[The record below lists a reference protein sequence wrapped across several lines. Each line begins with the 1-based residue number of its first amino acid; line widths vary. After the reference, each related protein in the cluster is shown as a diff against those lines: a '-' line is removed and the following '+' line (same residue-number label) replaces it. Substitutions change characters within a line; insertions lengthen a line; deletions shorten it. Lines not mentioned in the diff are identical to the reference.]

1 LNSQRALKSTMKN
14 IFLALILIGLTPK
27 LYAQRP
33 QGGGP
38 GNFTKLKIE
47 GAVIDKE
54 TQEPLEYATISLVNE
69 RFPERIQGGITDT
82 KGKFNLEVFPGK
94 YDVTVEYI
102 GFDKITLKDKMIQS
116 NVDLGTFQLEIAA
129 EALEGVELVGERT
142 EVEIRLDKR
151 IYNVGKDITVRGGSV
166 ADVLDNVPSVSV
178 DVEGNVALR
187 GNENVRILINGKPSG
202 LVGLSGPQGLRSLP
216 AESIEKV
223 EVVTS
228 PSARYEASGTAG
240 ILNIILKKEELE
252 GFNGSFIVNG
262 GLPTTYGGNA
272 TLNWR
277 TKKMNIFSTTSLRN
291 SESRGGG
298 IFESENFNP
307 VSFVNEDRDY
317 QRNRNS
323 VFFNLGAEYYFD
335 DKTSLVVSGFVR
347 KSNNESNNTTEI
359 DNLNSAGVVIDQFGR
374 YQFEEELDNSQQ
386 LTANFTKK
394 FDDKGHEL
402 IIEFQ
407 TEASGENESDLAEN
421 TRTFNQESDTTEDQ
435 KRTLLQ
441 MDYVWP
447 VNENTQF
454 ELGYRG
460 DYSFQETDYN
470 VFDLLDSGRTVNN
483 QLTNFL
489 GFTQNVNAA
498 YTQFGQK
505 IDKFS
510 YLMGLRMEKTHIEI
524 DQKTADIYKEKDYL
538 DWFPTLNFSF
548 EFTEKENITLGYSR
562 RIRRPRSWS
571 LNPFRSLTSLTFFR
585 QGNPD
590 LDPSYSNLFDFG
602 YLKRWDKFTFNGS
615 VYYQKATQVIERITE
630 STGAFVVVSEDPLI
644 ELPEF
649 RSTSVNISENIRTG
663 TEFTLTYTPK
673 RKVRI
678 SGNFNIFNSETIGS
692 YKGIALDRE
701 IVSWFA
707 RINSSFP
714 LPFGINT
721 QLNGFYFGPRANA
734 QTESKGV
741 VQFSGA
747 LNKPMFNDKAT
758 LSFRVSDILNSS
770 RRKST
775 TETADFRN
783 YTEFQWRQPSYIFTF
798 TYRINE
804 RKMDRRRNNRGGQ
817 FDGGGGEEP
826 EF

>member
-1 LNSQRALKSTMKN
+1 MKN
-14 IFLALILIGLTPK
+14 KFFALLFLGLISTLF
-27 LYAQRP
+27 AQRP

-38 GNFTKLKIE
+38 GNFSKLKLTGI
-47 GAVIDKE
+47 VVDKE
-54 TQEPLEYATISLVNE
+54 TQKPLEYTTISLINK
-69 RFPERIQGGITDT
+69 RFPERIQGGITDA
-82 KGKFNLEVFPGK
+82 KGNFNLEVFPGQ
-94 YDVTVEYI
+94 YTISIEYI
-102 GFDKITLKDKMIQS
+102 GFDKINIENKVLRE
-116 NVDLGTFQLEIAA
+116 NEDLGRIELEIAA
-129 EALEGVELVGERT
+129 ETLQEVELVGERT

-178 DVEGNVALR
+178 DVEGNIALR

-252 GFNGSFIVNG
+252 GFNGSFILNG
-262 GLPTTYGGNA
+262 GFPTTYGGNA

-277 TKKMNIFSTTSLRN
+277 TKKLNLFSTTSLRN

-307 VSFVNEDRDY
+307 VRFVNEDRDY
-317 QRNRNS
+317 QRFRNS
-323 VFFNLGAEYYFD
+323 IFFNLGAEYFFN
-335 DKTSLVVSGFVR
+335 DKTSLTVSGFVR

-359 DNLNSAGVVIDQFGR
+359 ENLNASGLVIDRFGR
-374 YQFEEELDNSQQ
+374 YQFEEEVDNSQQ
-386 LTANFTKK
+386 FTANFTKK

-407 TEASGENESDLAEN
+407 TEASGEDESDLAEN
-421 TRTFNQESDTTEDQ
+421 TSTFNQESETLEDQ
-435 KRTLLQ
+435 SRTLLQ

-460 DYSFQETDYN
+460 NFSTQETEYN
-470 VFDLLDSGRTVNN
+470 VFDLLESGRTPNV

-505 IDKFS
+505 IEQFS

-524 DQKTADIYKEKDYL
+524 DQRTSNIYKEKDYT
-538 DWFPTLNFSF
+538 DWFPTLNLSF
-548 EFTEKENITLGYSR
+548 EFSEKENITLGYSR

-585 QGNPD
+585 EGNPD
-590 LDPSYSNLFDFG
+590 LDPSYSNLYDLG

-615 VYYQKATQVIERITE
+615 IYYQKATQVIERITE
-630 STGAFVVVSEDPLI
+630 ATGELVVVSEDPLV
-644 ELPEF
+644 ELPQF
-649 RSTSVNISENIRTG
+649 RSTSINLSENARTG

-673 RKVRI
+673 RRVRI

-692 YKGIALDRE
+692 YKGVALDRE
-701 IVSWFA
+701 IISWFA
-707 RINSSFP
+707 RLNSSFP
-714 LPFGINT
+714 IPFGINT
-721 QLNGFYFGPRANA
+721 QFNGFYFGPRANA

-741 VQFSGA
+741 VTFSGA
-747 LNKPMFNDKAT
+747 LNKPLFNDKAT

-770 RRKST
+770 KRKST
-775 TETADFRN
+775 TETADFKIGRASC
-783 YTEFQWRQPSYIFTF
+783 R
-798 TYRINE
+798 E
-804 RKMDRRRNNRGGQ
+804 RVSSDV
-817 FDGGGGEEP
+817 
-826 EF
+826 

>member
-1 LNSQRALKSTMKN
+1 MKRLIVVLFLFGLSISGFSQQ
-14 IFLALILIGLTPK
+14 P
-27 LYAQRP
+27 
-33 QGGGP
+33 GGKK
-38 GNFTKLKIE
+38 FKKIKIE
-47 GAVIDKE
+47 GVVIDKE
-54 TQEPLEYATISLVNE
+54 TQDPLEYTTISLLNE
-69 RFPERIQGGITDT
+69 SSPDRIQGGITD
-82 KGKFNLEVFPGK
+82 KNGKFIIEVFPGK
-94 YDVTVEYI
+94 YNITLEYI
-102 GFDKITLKDKMIQS
+102 GFDKIILKDKVIS
-116 NVDLGTFQLEIAA
+116 INEDFGIFELEIVT
-129 EALEGVELVGERT
+129 ESLNEVELVGERT

-187 GNENVRILINGKPSG
+187 GNQNVRILINGKPSG

-240 ILNIILKKEELE
+240 ILNVILKKEELE
-252 GFNGSFIVNG
+252 GFNSSFILNG
-262 GLPTTYGGNA
+262 GAPTTYGGNA

-277 TKKMNIFSTTSLRN
+277 TKKLNIFSTTSLRD

-298 IFESENFNP
+298 DFESENFNP
-307 VSFVNEDRDY
+307 VRFVNEDRDY
-317 QRNRNS
+317 QRNRKS
-323 VFFNLGAEYYFD
+323 IFFNLGAEYYFND
-335 DKTSLVVSGFVR
+335 DTSLTISGFVR
-347 KSNNESNNTTEI
+347 TSDNESNNNTKI
-359 DNLNSAGVVIDQFGR
+359 DNLNAAGVVVDQFGR
-374 YQFEEELDNSQQ
+374 YQFEEEIDNSQQ
-386 LTANFTKK
+386 FTTNFTKK

-402 IIEFQ
+402 VIEFQ
-407 TEASGENESDLAEN
+407 TESSEEDESDLAEN
-421 TRTFNQESDTTEDQ
+421 TSTFNQESDTFEDQ
-435 KRTLLQ
+435 SRTLLQ

-447 VNENTQF
+447 VNENSQF
-454 ELGYRG
+454 EIGYRG
-460 DYSFQETDYN
+460 DFSLQETDYN
-470 VFDLLDSGRTVNN
+470 VFDLLDNGRTPNTE
-483 QLTNFL
+483 LTNFL
-489 GFTQNVNAA
+489 GFTQKINAA
-498 YTQFGQK
+498 YAQFGKK
-505 IDKFS
+505 INKFS
-510 YLMGLRMEKTHIEI
+510 YLIGLRMEKTHIEI
-524 DQKTADIYKEKDYL
+524 DQKTVKIFKEKDYT

-590 LDPSYSNLFDFG
+590 LDPSYSNLFDLG
-602 YLKRWDKFTFNGS
+602 YLKRWNKFTFNSS

-630 STGAFVVVSEDPLI
+630 TTGEFVVVSVNPLV

-649 RSTSVNISENIRTG
+649 RSTSVNLSENIRTG
-663 TEFTLTYTPK
+663 TEFTLTYSPK
-673 RKVRI
+673 RQVRL
-678 SGNFNIFNSETIGS
+678 SGNFNIFNSETIGF
-692 YKGIALDRE
+692 YKGVPLDRK
-701 IVSWFA
+701 IVSWFM
-707 RINSSFP
+707 RFNSSFP
-714 LPFGINT
+714 LAFGINS

-741 VQFSGA
+741 VSFSGA

-758 LSFRVSDILNSS
+758 LSFRVSDIFNSS

-783 YTEFQWRQPSYIFTF
+783 YTEFQWRQPSYVFTF

-804 RKMDRRRNNRGGQ
+804 RKMGKRRSNRRGSLNE
-817 FDGGGGEEP
+817 GGEESD
-826 EF
+826 F

>member
-1 LNSQRALKSTMKN
+1 MKRLIVVLFLFGLSISGFSQQ
-14 IFLALILIGLTPK
+14 P
-27 LYAQRP
+27 
-33 QGGGP
+33 GGKK
-38 GNFTKLKIE
+38 FKKIKIE
-47 GAVIDKE
+47 GVVIDKE
-54 TQEPLEYATISLVNE
+54 TQDPLEYTTISLLNDSS
-69 RFPERIQGGITDT
+69 PDLIQGGITD
-82 KGKFNLEVFPGK
+82 KNGKFIIEVFPGK
-94 YDVTVEYI
+94 YNITLEYI
-102 GFDKITLKDKMIQS
+102 GFDKIILKDKVIS
-116 NVDLGTFQLEIAA
+116 INEDFGIFELEIVA
-129 EALEGVELVGERT
+129 ESLNEVELVGERT

-187 GNENVRILINGKPSG
+187 GNQNVRILINGKPSG

-240 ILNIILKKEELE
+240 ILNVILKKEELE
-252 GFNGSFIVNG
+252 GFNGSFILNG
-262 GLPTTYGGNA
+262 GAPTTYGGNA

-277 TKKMNIFSTTSLRN
+277 TKKLNIFSTTSLRD

-298 IFESENFNP
+298 DFESENFNP
-307 VSFVNEDRDY
+307 VRFVNEDRDY
-317 QRNRNS
+317 QRNRKS
-323 VFFNLGAEYYFD
+323 IFFNLGAEYYFND
-335 DKTSLVVSGFVR
+335 DTSLTISGFVR
-347 KSNNESNNTTEI
+347 TSDNESNNNTKI
-359 DNLNSAGVVIDQFGR
+359 DNLNAAGVVVDQFGR
-374 YQFEEELDNSQQ
+374 YQFEEEIDNSQQ
-386 LTANFTKK
+386 FTTNFTKK

-402 IIEFQ
+402 VIEFQ
-407 TEASGENESDLAEN
+407 TESSEEDESDLAEN
-421 TRTFNQESDTTEDQ
+421 TSTFNQESDTFEDQ
-435 KRTLLQ
+435 SRTLLQ

-454 ELGYRG
+454 EIGYRG
-460 DYSFQETDYN
+460 DFSLQETDYN
-470 VFDLLDSGRTVNN
+470 VFDLLDNGRTPNTE
-483 QLTNFL
+483 LTNFL
-489 GFTQNVNAA
+489 GFTQKINAA
-498 YTQFGQK
+498 YAQFGKK
-505 IDKFS
+505 INKFS
-510 YLMGLRMEKTHIEI
+510 YLIGLRMEKTHIEI
-524 DQKTADIYKEKDYL
+524 DQKTTKIFKEKDYT

-585 QGNPD
+585 QGNPN
-590 LDPSYSNLFDFG
+590 LDPSYSNLFDLG
-602 YLKRWDKFTFNGS
+602 YLKRWNKFTFNSS

-630 STGAFVVVSEDPLI
+630 TTGELVVVSVNPLV

-649 RSTSVNISENIRTG
+649 RSTSVNLSENIRTG
-663 TEFTLTYTPK
+663 TEFTLTYSPK
-673 RKVRI
+673 RQVRL
-678 SGNFNIFNSETIGS
+678 SGNFNIFNSEIIGF
-692 YKGIALDRE
+692 YKEVPLDRK
-701 IVSWFA
+701 IVSWFM
-707 RINSSFP
+707 RFNSSFP
-714 LPFGINT
+714 LAFGINT

-741 VQFSGA
+741 VSFSGA

-758 LSFRVSDILNSS
+758 LSFRVSDIFNSS

-783 YTEFQWRQPSYIFTF
+783 YTEFQWRQPSYVFTF

-804 RKMDRRRNNRGGQ
+804 RKMGKRRNNRRGSLN
-817 FDGGGGEEP
+817 DGGEESD
-826 EF
+826 F

>member
-1 LNSQRALKSTMKN
+1 MKN
-14 IFLALILIGLTPK
+14 KFFALLFLGLISTLF
-27 LYAQRP
+27 AQRP

-38 GNFTKLKIE
+38 GNFSKLKLTGI
-47 GAVIDKE
+47 VVDKE
-54 TQEPLEYATISLVNE
+54 TQKPLEYTTISLINK
-69 RFPERIQGGITDT
+69 RFPERIQGGITDA
-82 KGKFNLEVFPGK
+82 KGNFNLEVFPGQ
-94 YDVTVEYI
+94 YTISIEYI
-102 GFDKITLKDKMIQS
+102 GFDKINIENKVLRE
-116 NVDLGTFQLEIAA
+116 NEDLGRIELEIAA
-129 EALEGVELVGERT
+129 ETLQEVELVGERT

-178 DVEGNVALR
+178 DVEGNIALR

-252 GFNGSFIVNG
+252 GFNGSFILNG
-262 GLPTTYGGNA
+262 GFPTTYGGNA

-277 TKKMNIFSTTSLRN
+277 TKKLNLFSTTSLRN

-307 VSFVNEDRDY
+307 VRFVNEDRDY
-317 QRNRNS
+317 QRFRNS
-323 VFFNLGAEYYFD
+323 IFFNLGAEYFFN
-335 DKTSLVVSGFVR
+335 DKTSLTVSGFVR

-359 DNLNSAGVVIDQFGR
+359 ENLNASGLVIDRFGR
-374 YQFEEELDNSQQ
+374 YQFEEEVDNSQQ
-386 LTANFTKK
+386 FTANFTKK

-407 TEASGENESDLAEN
+407 TEASGEDESDLAEN
-421 TRTFNQESDTTEDQ
+421 TSTFNQESETLEDQ
-435 KRTLLQ
+435 SRTLLQ

-460 DYSFQETDYN
+460 NFSTQETEYN
-470 VFDLLDSGRTVNN
+470 VFDLLESGRTPNV

-505 IDKFS
+505 IEQFS

-524 DQKTADIYKEKDYL
+524 DQRTSNIYKEKDYT
-538 DWFPTLNFSF
+538 DWFPTLNLSF
-548 EFTEKENITLGYSR
+548 EFSEKENITLGYSR

-585 QGNPD
+585 EGNPD
-590 LDPSYSNLFDFG
+590 LDPSYSNLYDLG
-602 YLKRWDKFTFNGS
+602 YLKRWDKFTFIGS
-615 VYYQKATQVIERITE
+615 IYYQKATQVIERITE
-630 STGAFVVVSEDPLI
+630 ATGELVVVSEDPLV
-644 ELPEF
+644 ELPQF
-649 RSTSVNISENIRTG
+649 RSTSINLSENARTG

-673 RKVRI
+673 RRVRI

-692 YKGIALDRE
+692 YKGVALDRE
-701 IVSWFA
+701 IISWFA
-707 RINSSFP
+707 RLNSSFP
-714 LPFGINT
+714 IPFGINT
-721 QLNGFYFGPRANA
+721 QFNGFYFGPRANA

-741 VQFSGA
+741 VTFSGA
-747 LNKPMFNDKAT
+747 LNKPLFNDKAT

-770 RRKST
+770 KRKST

-783 YTEFQWRQPSYIFTF
+783 YTEFQWRQPTYIFTF

-804 RKMDRRRNNRGGQ
+804 RKMDRRRNNRGQNFG
-817 FDGGGGEEP
+817 DGDEQP
-826 EF
+826 DF

>member
-1 LNSQRALKSTMKN
+1 MKN
-14 IFLALILIGLTPK
+14 KFFALLFLGLISTLF
-27 LYAQRP
+27 AQRP

-38 GNFTKLKIE
+38 GNFSKLKLTGI
-47 GAVIDKE
+47 VLDKE
-54 TQEPLEYATISLVNE
+54 TREPLEYATISLTNK
-69 RFPERIQGGITDT
+69 RFPERIQGGITDA
-82 KGKFNLEVFPGK
+82 KGNFNLEVFPGQ
-94 YDVTVEYI
+94 YTISIEYI
-102 GFDKITLKDKMIQS
+102 GFDKINIENKVLRE
-116 NVDLGTFQLEIAA
+116 NEDLGRIELEIAA
-129 EALEGVELVGERT
+129 ETLQEVELVGERT

-178 DVEGNVALR
+178 DVEGNIALR

-252 GFNGSFIVNG
+252 GFNGSFILNG
-262 GLPTTYGGNA
+262 GFPTTYGGNA

-277 TKKMNIFSTTSLRN
+277 TKKLNLFSTTSLRN

-307 VSFVNEDRDY
+307 VRFVNEDRDY
-317 QRNRNS
+317 QRFRNS
-323 VFFNLGAEYYFD
+323 IFFNLGAEYFFN
-335 DKTSLVVSGFVR
+335 DKTSLTLSGFVR

-359 DNLNSAGVVIDQFGR
+359 ENLNASGLVIDRFGR
-374 YQFEEELDNSQQ
+374 YQFEEEVDNSQQ
-386 LTANFTKK
+386 FTANFTKK

-407 TEASGENESDLAEN
+407 TEASGEDESDFAEN
-421 TRTFNQESDTTEDQ
+421 TSTFNQESETLEDQ
-435 KRTLLQ
+435 SRTLLQ

-460 DYSFQETDYN
+460 NFSTQETDYN
-470 VFDLLDSGRTVNN
+470 VFDLLESGRTPNV

-505 IDKFS
+505 IEQFS

-524 DQKTADIYKEKDYL
+524 DQRTSNIYKEKDYT
-538 DWFPTLNFSF
+538 DWFPTLNLSF
-548 EFTEKENITLGYSR
+548 EFSEKENITLGYSR

-585 QGNPD
+585 EGNPD
-590 LDPSYSNLFDFG
+590 LDPSYSNLYDLG

-615 VYYQKATQVIERITE
+615 IYYQKATQVIERITE
-630 STGAFVVVSEDPLI
+630 ATGELVVVSEDPLV
-644 ELPEF
+644 ELPQF
-649 RSTSVNISENIRTG
+649 RSTSINLSENARTG

-673 RKVRI
+673 RRVRI

-692 YKGIALDRE
+692 YKGVALDRE
-701 IVSWFA
+701 IISWFA
-707 RINSSFP
+707 RLNSSFP
-714 LPFGINT
+714 IPFGINT
-721 QLNGFYFGPRANA
+721 QFNGFYFGPRANA

-741 VQFSGA
+741 VTFSGA
-747 LNKPMFNDKAT
+747 LNKPLFNDKAT

-770 RRKST
+770 KRKST

-804 RKMDRRRNNRGGQ
+804 RKMDRRRNNRGQNFG
-817 FDGGGGEEP
+817 DGDEQP
-826 EF
+826 DF

>member
-1 LNSQRALKSTMKN
+1 MKN
-14 IFLALILIGLTPK
+14 KFFALLFFGLISTLF
-27 LYAQRP
+27 AQRP

-38 GNFTKLKIE
+38 GNFSKLKLTGI
-47 GAVIDKE
+47 VVDKE
-54 TQEPLEYATISLVNE
+54 TQEPLEYATISLINK
-69 RFPERIQGGITDT
+69 RFPERIQGGITDA
-82 KGKFNLEVFPGK
+82 KGNFNLEVFPGQ
-94 YDVTVEYI
+94 YTITIEYI
-102 GFDKITLKDKMIQS
+102 GFDKVNIENKVLRE
-116 NVDLGTFQLEIAA
+116 NEDLGRIELEIAA
-129 EALEGVELVGERT
+129 ETLQEVELVGERT

-178 DVEGNVALR
+178 DVEGNIALR

-252 GFNGSFIVNG
+252 GFNGSFILNG
-262 GLPTTYGGNA
+262 GFPTTYGGNA

-277 TKKMNIFSTTSLRN
+277 TKKLNLFSTTSLRN

-307 VSFVNEDRDY
+307 VRFVNEDRDY
-317 QRNRNS
+317 QRFRNS
-323 VFFNLGAEYYFD
+323 IFFNLGAEYFFN
-335 DKTSLVVSGFVR
+335 DKTSLTVSGFVR

-359 DNLNSAGVVIDQFGR
+359 ENLNASGLVIDRFGR
-374 YQFEEELDNSQQ
+374 YQFEEEVDNSQQ
-386 LTANFTKK
+386 LSANFTKK

-407 TEASGENESDLAEN
+407 TEASGEDESDLAEN
-421 TRTFNQESDTTEDQ
+421 TSTFNQESETLEDQ
-435 KRTLLQ
+435 SRTLLQ

-460 DYSFQETDYN
+460 DFSTQKTEYN
-470 VFDLLDSGRTVNN
+470 VFDLLESGRTPNI

-505 IDKFS
+505 IEQFS

-524 DQKTADIYKEKDYL
+524 DQRTSNIYKEKDYTN
-538 DWFPTLNFSF
+538 WFPTLNLSF
-548 EFTEKENITLGYSR
+548 EFSEKENITLGYSR

-585 QGNPD
+585 EGNPD
-590 LDPSYSNLFDFG
+590 LDPSYSNLYDLG

-615 VYYQKATQVIERITE
+615 IYYQKATQVIERITE
-630 STGAFVVVSEDPLI
+630 ATGELVVVSEDPLV
-644 ELPEF
+644 ELPQF
-649 RSTSVNISENIRTG
+649 RSTSINLSENARTG

-673 RKVRI
+673 RRVRI

-692 YKGIALDRE
+692 YKGVALDRE
-701 IVSWFA
+701 IISWFA
-707 RINSSFP
+707 RLNSSFP
-714 LPFGINT
+714 MPFGINT
-721 QLNGFYFGPRANA
+721 QFNGFYFGPRANA

-741 VQFSGA
+741 LTFSGA
-747 LNKPMFNDKAT
+747 LNKPLFNDKAT

-770 RRKST
+770 KRKST

-783 YTEFQWRQPSYIFTF
+783 YTEFQWRQPTYIFTF
-798 TYRINE
+798 TYRVNE
-804 RKMDRRRNNRGGQ
+804 RKMDRRRNNRGQNFG
-817 FDGGGGEEP
+817 DGDEQP
-826 EF
+826 DF

>member
-1 LNSQRALKSTMKN
+1 MKKHLFILFFGLISTLVFSQRPEGST
-14 IFLALILIGLTPK
+14 AG
-27 LYAQRP
+27 RP
-33 QGGGP
+33 QMKKI
-38 GNFTKLKIE
+38 KLSGK
-47 GAVIDKE
+47 VIDQE
-54 TQEPLEYATISLVNE
+54 TQEPLEYATVSLINK
-69 RFPERIQGGITDT
+69 RFPDKIQGGITNAR
-82 KGKFNLEVFPGK
+82 GIFNFEIFPGK
-94 YDVTVEYI
+94 YDITIEYI
-102 GFDKITLKDKMIQS
+102 GFDKIEIKDKAIRLEE
-116 NVDLGTFQLEIAA
+116 NLGIIPLNIAA
-129 EALEGVELVGERT
+129 ESLDEVELVGERT

-151 IYNVGKDITVRGGSV
+151 IYNVGKDITVRGGSIT
-166 ADVLDNVPSVSV
+166 DVLDNVPSVSV
-178 DVEGNVALR
+178 DVEGNISLR
-187 GNENVRILINGKPSG
+187 GNDNVRILINGKPSG

-240 ILNIILKKEELE
+240 ILNVILKKEELE
-252 GFNGSFIVNG
+252 GFNGSFNLNG
-262 GLPTTYGGNA
+262 GFPTTYGGNA

-277 TKKMNIFSTTSLRN
+277 TKKLNLFSTTSLRN

-298 IFESENFNP
+298 IFESENFDP
-307 VSFVNEDRDY
+307 IRFVNEDREY
-317 QRNRNS
+317 NRNRKS

-335 DKTSLVVSGFVR
+335 EKTSLTLSGFVR
-347 KSNNESNNTTEI
+347 RSNNESNNTTEI
-359 DNLNSAGVVIDQFGR
+359 VNLDARGLILDQFGR
-374 YQFEEELDNSQQ
+374 YQDEEEVDDSQQ
-386 LTANFTKK
+386 FTANFTKK
-394 FDDKGHEL
+394 FDEKGHEL

-407 TEASGENESDLAEN
+407 IETSGEDESDFAEN
-421 TRTFNQESDTTEDQ
+421 TQTFNQESESLEDQ
-435 KRTLLQ
+435 RRTLLQ

-447 VNENTQF
+447 INENTQF

-460 DYSFQETDYN
+460 NFSFQETDYN
-470 VFDLLDSGRTVNN
+470 VFDLLELGRTPNT

-505 IDKFS
+505 IDDFS

-524 DQKTADIYKEKDYL
+524 DQRTSNIFKKKEYT
-538 DWFPTLNFSF
+538 DWFPTLNLSY
-548 EFTEKENITLGYSR
+548 EFNEKENITLGYSR

-590 LDPSYSNLFDFG
+590 LDPSYSNLVNLG

-630 STGAFVVVSEDPLI
+630 ATGALVVVSQDPLV

-649 RSTSVNISENIRTG
+649 RSTSVNLSENIRTG
-663 TEFTLTYTPK
+663 TEFTLTYSPK

-678 SGNFNIFNSETIGS
+678 SSNFNVFNSETVGTYNGAS
-692 YKGIALDRE
+692 LDRE
-701 IVSWFA
+701 IISWFV

-721 QLNGFYFGPRANA
+721 QLRGFYFGPRANA
-734 QTESKGV
+734 QTESKGIFR
-741 VQFSGA
+741 FSGA
-747 LNKPMFNDKAT
+747 LNKNIFKNKGT
-758 LSFRVSDILNSS
+758 ISFRASDILNSS
-770 RRKST
+770 IRKST

-783 YTEFQWRQPSYIFTF
+783 YTEFQWRQPSYILTL

-804 RKMDRRRNNRGGQ
+804 RKMDRKRNRNQGFGGNVEG
-817 FDGGGGEEP
+817 DGP
-826 EF
+826 DF

>member
-1 LNSQRALKSTMKN
+1 MKK
-14 IFLALILIGLTPK
+14 FFSLALLFLLHTLSFG
-27 LYAQRP
+27 QRP
-33 QGGGP
+33 EGMPQGAGIP
-38 GNFTKLKIE
+38 KINLKGN
-47 GAVIDKE
+47 VVDNE
-54 TQEPLEYATISLVNE
+54 TQQPLEYATISLVNN
-69 RFPERIQGGITDT
+69 RFPEQIQGGITDA
-82 KGKFNLEVFPGK
+82 KGSFDIEIIPGQYK
-94 YDVTVEYI
+94 IIIEYI
-102 GFDKITLKDKMIQS
+102 GFDKIILENQTLRE
-116 NVDLGTFQLEIAA
+116 NTELGTLSLSINA
-129 EALEGVELVGERT
+129 EALEEVELIGERT

-151 IYNVGKDITVRGGSV
+151 IYNVGRDITVRGGSV

-178 DVEGNVALR
+178 DVEGNIALR

-202 LVGLSGPQGLRSLP
+202 LVGLSGSQGLRSLP

-252 GFNGSFIVNG
+252 GFNGSFVVNG
-262 GLPTTYGGNA
+262 GFPTSYGGNVS
-272 TLNWR
+272 LNWR
-277 TKKMNIFSTTSLRN
+277 TKKVNLFSTTSLRD

-298 IFESENFNP
+298 IFESENFVP
-307 VSFVNEDRDY
+307 LRFVNEDREY
-317 QRNRNS
+317 IRNRKS

-335 DKTSLVVSGFVR
+335 EKTSLTVSGFVR
-347 KSNNESNNTTEI
+347 RSDNESNNSTEI
-359 DNLNSAGVVIDQFGR
+359 ENLNASGLTIDQFGR

-386 LTANFTKK
+386 FTANFTKK

-402 IIEFQ
+402 VIEFQ
-407 TEASGENESDLAEN
+407 TESSTEDQNDVAEN
-421 TRTFNQESDTTEDQ
+421 TSTFNQESESLEDQ

-447 VNENTQF
+447 INKNTQF

-460 DYSFQETDYN
+460 DFSFQETDYN
-470 VFDLLDSGRTVNN
+470 VFDLLDRGRTPNTK
-483 QLTNFL
+483 LTNFL

-505 IDKFS
+505 INKFS

-524 DQKTADIYKEKDYL
+524 DQKTANIYKEKDYT

-590 LDPSYSNLFDFG
+590 LDPSYSNLFDLG

-804 RKMDRRRNNRGGQ
+804 RKMDRRRTNRGGQ

-826 EF
+826 QF

>member
-1 LNSQRALKSTMKN
+1 MKKY
-14 IFLALILIGLTPK
+14 FFLILGLVVTTVFGQQPQTNGRPPLKKIK
-27 LYAQRP
+27 LT
-33 QGGGP
+33 G
-38 GNFTKLKIE
+38 T
-47 GAVIDKE
+47 VIDQE
-54 TQEPLEYATISLVNE
+54 TQEVLEYATISLVNE
-69 RFPERIQGGITDT
+69 GFPDRIQGGITDS
-82 KGKFNLEVFPGK
+82 KGNFDLEIFPGK
-94 YDVTVEYI
+94 YNVTIEYI
-102 GFDKITLKDKMIQS
+102 GFDKITFNGKVLRD
-116 NVDLGTFQLEIAA
+116 NENLGTIALKIAA
-129 EALEGVELVGERT
+129 ESLDEIELVGERT

-178 DVEGNVALR
+178 DVEGNIALR

-252 GFNGSFIVNG
+252 GFNGSFVVNG
-262 GLPTTYGGNA
+262 GFPTSYGGNVS
-272 TLNWR
+272 LNWR
-277 TKKMNIFSTTSLRN
+277 TKKVNLFSTTSLRD

-298 IFESENFNP
+298 IFESENFVP
-307 VSFVNEDRDY
+307 LRFVNEDREY
-317 QRNRNS
+317 IRNRKS
-323 VFFNLGAEYYFD
+323 VFFNLGAEYYFNEN
-335 DKTSLVVSGFVR
+335 TSLTVSGFLR
-347 KSNNESNNTTEI
+347 RSDNESDNSTEI
-359 DNLNSAGVVIDQFGR
+359 KNLNADGLVIDEFGR

-386 LTANFTKK
+386 FTANFTKK

-402 IIEFQ
+402 VIEFQ
-407 TEASGENESDLAEN
+407 TESSTEDQNDVAEN
-421 TRTFNQESDTTEDQ
+421 TSTFNQESESLEDQ

-447 VNENTQF
+447 IDENTQF

-460 DYSFQETDYN
+460 DFSFQETDYN
-470 VFDLLDSGRTVNN
+470 VFDLLDIGRTSNV

-489 GFTQNVNAA
+489 GFTQNINAA

-505 IDKFS
+505 VNKFS

-524 DQKTADIYKEKDYL
+524 DQKTINVFKEKDYT
-538 DWFPTLNFSF
+538 DWFPTLNLSY
-548 EFTEKENITLGYSR
+548 EFNEKENLTLGYSR
-562 RIRRPRSWS
+562 RVRRPRSWS

-590 LDPSYSNLFDFG
+590 LDPSYSNLFDLG
-602 YLKRWDKFTFNGS
+602 YLKRWEKFTFNGS
-615 VYYQKATQVIERITE
+615 VYLQRATQVIERITE
-630 STGAFVVVSEDPLI
+630 ATGELVVVSQDPLV

-649 RSTSVNISENIRTG
+649 RSTSINLSENTRTG
-663 TEFTLTYTPK
+663 TEFTLTYSPK
-673 RKVRI
+673 RRVRI
-678 SGNFNIFNSETIGS
+678 SGNFNLFNSETVGT
-692 YKGIALDRE
+692 YNGTVLDRD

-707 RINSSFP
+707 RLNSSFP

-721 QLNGFYFGPRANA
+721 QLRGFYFGPRANA

-741 VQFSGA
+741 FTLSGA
-747 LNKPMFNDKAT
+747 LNKSIFNKKGE

-775 TETADFRN
+775 TETAEFRN
-783 YTEFQWRQPSYIFTF
+783 YSEFQWRQPSYVFTF

-804 RKMDRRRNNRGGQ
+804 RKMDRKRNRNQ
-817 FDGGGGEEP
+817 SFDGGDDGGGP
-826 EF
+826 DF

>member
-1 LNSQRALKSTMKN
+1 MKN
-14 IFLALILIGLTPK
+14 KFFALLFLGLVST
-27 LYAQRP
+27 LFAQRP

-38 GNFTKLKIE
+38 GNFSKLKLTGI
-47 GAVIDKE
+47 VVDKE
-54 TQEPLEYATISLVNE
+54 TQEPLEYATISLINK
-69 RFPERIQGGITDT
+69 RFPERIQGGITDA
-82 KGKFNLEVFPGK
+82 KGNFNLEVFPGQ
-94 YDVTVEYI
+94 YTITIEYI
-102 GFDKITLKDKMIQS
+102 GFDKVNIENKVLRE
-116 NVDLGTFQLEIAA
+116 NEDLGRIELEIAA
-129 EALEGVELVGERT
+129 ETLQEVELVGERT

-178 DVEGNVALR
+178 DVEGNIALR

-252 GFNGSFIVNG
+252 GFNGSFILNG
-262 GLPTTYGGNA
+262 GFPTTYGGNA

-277 TKKMNIFSTTSLRN
+277 TKKLNLFSTTSLRN

-307 VSFVNEDRDY
+307 VRFVNEDRDY
-317 QRNRNS
+317 QRFRNS
-323 VFFNLGAEYYFD
+323 IFFNLGAEYFFN
-335 DKTSLVVSGFVR
+335 DKTSLTVSGFVR

-359 DNLNSAGVVIDQFGR
+359 ENLNASGLVIDRFGR
-374 YQFEEELDNSQQ
+374 YQFEEEVDNSQQ
-386 LTANFTKK
+386 FTANFTKK

-407 TEASGENESDLAEN
+407 TEASGEDESDLAEN
-421 TRTFNQESDTTEDQ
+421 TSTFNQESETLEDQ
-435 KRTLLQ
+435 SRTLLQ

-460 DYSFQETDYN
+460 NFSTQETEYN
-470 VFDLLDSGRTVNN
+470 VFDLLESGRTPNV

-505 IDKFS
+505 IEQFS

-524 DQKTADIYKEKDYL
+524 DQKTSNIYKEKDYT
-538 DWFPTLNFSF
+538 DWFPTLNLSF
-548 EFTEKENITLGYSR
+548 EFSEKENITLGYSR

-585 QGNPD
+585 EGNPD
-590 LDPSYSNLFDFG
+590 LDPSYSNLYDLG

-615 VYYQKATQVIERITE
+615 IYYQKATQVIERITE
-630 STGAFVVVSEDPLI
+630 ATGELVVVSEDPLV
-644 ELPEF
+644 ELPQF
-649 RSTSVNISENIRTG
+649 RSTSINLSENARTG

-673 RKVRI
+673 RRVRI

-692 YKGIALDRE
+692 YKGVALDRE
-701 IVSWFA
+701 IISWFA
-707 RINSSFP
+707 RLNSSFP
-714 LPFGINT
+714 IPFGINT
-721 QLNGFYFGPRANA
+721 QFNGFYFGPRANA

-741 VQFSGA
+741 LTFSGA
-747 LNKPMFNDKAT
+747 LNKPLFNDKAT

-770 RRKST
+770 KRKST
-775 TETADFRN
+775 TETADFKN
-783 YTEFQWRQPSYIFTF
+783 YTEFQWRQPTYIFTF
-798 TYRINE
+798 TYRVNE
-804 RKMDRRRNNRGGQ
+804 RKMDRRRNNRGQNFG
-817 FDGGGGEEP
+817 DGDEQP
-826 EF
+826 DF

>member
-1 LNSQRALKSTMKN
+1 MKKN
-14 IFLALILIGLTPK
+14 LIACLLLGSLIN
-27 LYAQRP
+27 LYGQRP
-33 QGGGP
+33 SGP
-38 GNFTKLKIE
+38 PNTGNAPKIKIT
-47 GAVIDKE
+47 GIVLDKE
-54 TQEPLEYATISLVNE
+54 TQEPLEYATLSLVNE
-69 RFPERIQGGITDT
+69 NFPDRIQGGITDVN
-82 KGKFNLEVFPGK
+82 GKFDLEIFPGK
-94 YDVTVEYI
+94 YNVTIEYI
-102 GFDKITLKDKMIQS
+102 GFDKITLLDRTITNSENFGKFELD
-116 NVDLGTFQLEIAA
+116 IAA
-129 EALEGVELVGERT
+129 ESLNEVELVGERT

-178 DVEGNVALR
+178 DVEGNIALR

-252 GFNGSFIVNG
+252 GFNGSIILNG
-262 GLPTTYGGNA
+262 GFPTTYGGNA

-277 TKKMNIFSTTSLRN
+277 TKKINIFSTTSYRD

-307 VSFVNEDRDY
+307 VRFVNEDRDY
-317 QRNRNS
+317 ERNRKS
-323 VFFNLGAEYYFD
+323 VFLNLGAEYLFD
-335 DKTSLVVSGFVR
+335 DNTSLTVSGFIR
-347 KSNNESNNTTEI
+347 RSDNGSTNTTEI
-359 DNLNSAGVVIDQFGR
+359 ENLSANGIIIDRFGR
-374 YQFEEELDNSQQ
+374 YQFEEEIDNSQQ
-386 LTANFTKK
+386 FTANFTKK
-394 FDDKGHEL
+394 FNDKGHEL
-402 IIEFQ
+402 VIEFQ
-407 TEASGENESDLAEN
+407 SEISGEDENDLAEN
-421 TRTFNQESDTTEDQ
+421 TSTFNQESSTTEEQ

-441 MDYVWP
+441 LDYVWP
-447 VNENTQF
+447 INENTQF

-460 DYSFQETDYN
+460 NFSFQETDYN
-470 VFDLLDSGRTVNN
+470 VFDLLDSGKTQNI

-505 IDKFS
+505 IDQFS

-524 DQKTADIYKEKDYL
+524 DQKTANIYKEKDYT
-538 DWFPTLNFSF
+538 DWFPTLNLSY
-548 EFTEKENITLGYSR
+548 EFNEKENVTLGYSR
-562 RIRRPRSWS
+562 RVRRPRSWS

-590 LDPSYSNLFDFG
+590 LDPSYSNLVDLG

-630 STGAFVVVSEDPLI
+630 ATGELVVVSQDPLV

-649 RSTSVNISENIRTG
+649 RSTSVNLSENARTG

-692 YKGIALDRE
+692 YKGVPLDRE
-701 IVSWFA
+701 IISWFA
-707 RINSSFP
+707 RVNSSFP

-721 QLNGFYFGPRANA
+721 QLRGFYFGPRANA

-741 VQFSGA
+741 LTFSGA
-747 LNKPMFNDKAT
+747 LNKSMFKDKAT
-758 LSFRVSDILNSS
+758 LSFQASDILNSS

-783 YTEFQWRQPSYIFTF
+783 YTEFQWRQPTYIFTF
-798 TYRINE
+798 TYKINE
-804 RKMDRRRNNRGGQ
+804 RKNQRRRNNRGDN
-817 FDGGGGEEP
+817 FDSSDGGGED
-826 EF
+826 F

>member
-1 LNSQRALKSTMKN
+1 MKKY
-14 IFLALILIGLTPK
+14 FFLILGLVVTTVFGQQPQTNGRPPLKKIK
-27 LYAQRP
+27 LM
-33 QGGGP
+33 G
-38 GNFTKLKIE
+38 T
-47 GAVIDKE
+47 VIDQE
-54 TQEPLEYATISLVNE
+54 TQEVLEYATISLVNE
-69 RFPERIQGGITDT
+69 GFPDRIQGGITDS
-82 KGKFNLEVFPGK
+82 KGNFDLEIFPGK
-94 YDVTVEYI
+94 YNVTIEYI
-102 GFDKITLKDKMIQS
+102 GFDKITFNGKVLRD
-116 NVDLGTFQLEIAA
+116 NENLGTIALKIAA
-129 EALEGVELVGERT
+129 ESLDEIELVGERT

-178 DVEGNVALR
+178 DVEGNIALR

-252 GFNGSFIVNG
+252 GFNGSFVVNG
-262 GLPTTYGGNA
+262 GFPTSYGGNVS
-272 TLNWR
+272 LNWR
-277 TKKMNIFSTTSLRN
+277 TKKVNLFSTTSLRD

-298 IFESENFNP
+298 IFESENFVP
-307 VSFVNEDRDY
+307 LRFVNEDREY
-317 QRNRNS
+317 IRNRKS
-323 VFFNLGAEYYFD
+323 VFFNLGAEYYFNEN
-335 DKTSLVVSGFVR
+335 TSLTVSGFLR
-347 KSNNESNNTTEI
+347 RSDNESDNSTEI
-359 DNLNSAGVVIDQFGR
+359 KNLNADGLVIDEFGR

-386 LTANFTKK
+386 FTANFTKK

-402 IIEFQ
+402 VIEFQ
-407 TEASGENESDLAEN
+407 TESSTEDQNDVAEN
-421 TRTFNQESDTTEDQ
+421 TSTFNQESESLEDQ

-447 VNENTQF
+447 IDENTQF

-460 DYSFQETDYN
+460 DFSFQETDYN
-470 VFDLLDSGRTVNN
+470 VFDLLDIGRTSNV

-489 GFTQNVNAA
+489 GFTQNINAA

-505 IDKFS
+505 VNKFS

-524 DQKTADIYKEKDYL
+524 DQKTINVFKEKDYT
-538 DWFPTLNFSF
+538 DWFPTLNLSY
-548 EFTEKENITLGYSR
+548 EFNEKENLTLGYSR
-562 RIRRPRSWS
+562 RVRRPRSWS

-590 LDPSYSNLFDFG
+590 LDPSYSNLFDLG
-602 YLKRWDKFTFNGS
+602 YLKRWEKFTFNGS
-615 VYYQKATQVIERITE
+615 VYLQRATQVIERITE
-630 STGAFVVVSEDPLI
+630 ATGELVVVSQDPLV

-649 RSTSVNISENIRTG
+649 RSTSINLSENTRTG
-663 TEFTLTYTPK
+663 TEFTLTYSPK
-673 RKVRI
+673 RRVRI
-678 SGNFNIFNSETIGS
+678 SGNFNLFNSETVGT
-692 YKGIALDRE
+692 YNGTVLDRD

-707 RINSSFP
+707 RLNSSFP

-721 QLNGFYFGPRANA
+721 QLRGFYFGPRANA

-741 VQFSGA
+741 FTLSGA
-747 LNKPMFNDKAT
+747 LNKSIFNKKGE

-775 TETADFRN
+775 TETAEFRN
-783 YTEFQWRQPSYIFTF
+783 YSEFQWRQPSYVFTF

-804 RKMDRRRNNRGGQ
+804 RKMDRKRNRNQ
-817 FDGGGGEEP
+817 SFDGGDDGGGP
-826 EF
+826 DF

>member
-1 LNSQRALKSTMKN
+1 MKKY
-14 IFLALILIGLTPK
+14 FFLILGLVVTTVFGQQPQTNGRPPLKKIK
-27 LYAQRP
+27 LT
-33 QGGGP
+33 G
-38 GNFTKLKIE
+38 T
-47 GAVIDKE
+47 VIDQE
-54 TQEPLEYATISLVNE
+54 TQEVLEYATISLVNE
-69 RFPERIQGGITDT
+69 GFPDRIQGGITDS
-82 KGKFNLEVFPGK
+82 KGNFDLEIFPGK
-94 YDVTVEYI
+94 YNVTIEYI
-102 GFDKITLKDKMIQS
+102 GFDKITFNGKVLRD
-116 NVDLGTFQLEIAA
+116 NENLGTIALKIAA
-129 EALEGVELVGERT
+129 ESLDEIELVGERT

-178 DVEGNVALR
+178 DVEGNIALR

-252 GFNGSFIVNG
+252 GFNGSFVVNG
-262 GLPTTYGGNA
+262 GFPTSYGGNVS
-272 TLNWR
+272 LNWR
-277 TKKMNIFSTTSLRN
+277 TKKVNLFSTTSLRD

-298 IFESENFNP
+298 IFESENFVP
-307 VSFVNEDRDY
+307 LRFVNEDREY
-317 QRNRNS
+317 IRNRKS
-323 VFFNLGAEYYFD
+323 VFFNLGAEYYFNEN
-335 DKTSLVVSGFVR
+335 TSLTVSGFLR
-347 KSNNESNNTTEI
+347 RSDNESDNSTEI
-359 DNLNSAGVVIDQFGR
+359 KNLNADGLVIDEFGR

-386 LTANFTKK
+386 FTANFTKK

-402 IIEFQ
+402 VIEFQ
-407 TEASGENESDLAEN
+407 TESSTEDQNDVAEN
-421 TRTFNQESDTTEDQ
+421 TSTFNQESESLEDQ

-447 VNENTQF
+447 IDENTQF

-460 DYSFQETDYN
+460 DFSFQETDYN
-470 VFDLLDSGRTVNN
+470 VFDLLDIGRTSNV

-489 GFTQNVNAA
+489 GFTQNINAA

-505 IDKFS
+505 VNKFS

-524 DQKTADIYKEKDYL
+524 DQKTINVFKEKDYT
-538 DWFPTLNFSF
+538 DWFPTLNLSY
-548 EFTEKENITLGYSR
+548 EFNEKENLTLGYSR
-562 RIRRPRSWS
+562 RVRRPRSWS

-590 LDPSYSNLFDFG
+590 LDPSYSNLFDLG
-602 YLKRWDKFTFNGS
+602 YLKRWEKFTFNGS
-615 VYYQKATQVIERITE
+615 VYLQRATQVIERITE
-630 STGAFVVVSEDPLI
+630 ATGELVVVSQDPLV

-649 RSTSVNISENIRTG
+649 RSTSINLSENTRTG
-663 TEFTLTYTPK
+663 TEFTLTYSPK
-673 RKVRI
+673 RRVRI
-678 SGNFNIFNSETIGS
+678 SGNFNLFNSETVGT
-692 YKGIALDRE
+692 YNGTVLDRD

-707 RINSSFP
+707 RLNSSFP

-721 QLNGFYFGPRANA
+721 QLRGFYFGPRANA

-741 VQFSGA
+741 FTLSGA
-747 LNKPMFNDKAT
+747 LNKSLFNKKGE

-775 TETADFRN
+775 TETAEFRN
-783 YTEFQWRQPSYIFTF
+783 YSEFQWRQPSYVFTF

-804 RKMDRRRNNRGGQ
+804 RKMDRKRNRNQ
-817 FDGGGGEEP
+817 SFDGGDDGGGP
-826 EF
+826 DF

>member
-1 LNSQRALKSTMKN
+1 MKN
-14 IFLALILIGLTPK
+14 KFFALLFLGLISTLF
-27 LYAQRP
+27 AQRP

-38 GNFTKLKIE
+38 GNFSKLKLTGI
-47 GAVIDKE
+47 VVDKE
-54 TQEPLEYATISLVNE
+54 TQEPLEYATISLINK
-69 RFPERIQGGITDT
+69 RFPERIQGGITDA
-82 KGKFNLEVFPGK
+82 KGNFNLEVFPGQ
-94 YDVTVEYI
+94 YTISIEYI
-102 GFDKITLKDKMIQS
+102 GFDKINIENKVLRE
-116 NVDLGTFQLEIAA
+116 NEDLGRIELEIAA
-129 EALEGVELVGERT
+129 ETLQEVELVGERT

-178 DVEGNVALR
+178 DVEGNIALR

-252 GFNGSFIVNG
+252 GFNGSFILNG
-262 GLPTTYGGNA
+262 GFPTTYGGNA
-272 TLNWR
+272 TLNWK
-277 TKKMNIFSTTSLRN
+277 TKKLNLFSTTSLRN

-307 VSFVNEDRDY
+307 VRFVNEDRDY
-317 QRNRNS
+317 QRFRNS
-323 VFFNLGAEYYFD
+323 IFFNLGAEYFFN
-335 DKTSLVVSGFVR
+335 DKTSLTVSGFVR

-359 DNLNSAGVVIDQFGR
+359 ENLNASGLVTDRFGR
-374 YQFEEELDNSQQ
+374 YQFEEEVDNSQQ
-386 LTANFTKK
+386 FTANFTKK

-407 TEASGENESDLAEN
+407 TEASGEDESDLAEN
-421 TRTFNQESDTTEDQ
+421 TSTFNQESETLEDQ
-435 KRTLLQ
+435 SRTLLQ

-460 DYSFQETDYN
+460 NFSTQETEYN
-470 VFDLLDSGRTVNN
+470 VFDLLESGRTPNV

-505 IDKFS
+505 IEQFS

-524 DQKTADIYKEKDYL
+524 DQRTSNIYKEKDYT
-538 DWFPTLNFSF
+538 DWFPTLNLSF
-548 EFTEKENITLGYSR
+548 EFSEKENITLGYSR

-585 QGNPD
+585 EGNPD
-590 LDPSYSNLFDFG
+590 LDPSYSNLYDLG

-615 VYYQKATQVIERITE
+615 IYYQKATQVIERITE
-630 STGAFVVVSEDPLI
+630 ATGELVVVSEDPLV
-644 ELPEF
+644 ELPQF
-649 RSTSVNISENIRTG
+649 RSTSINLSENARTG

-673 RKVRI
+673 RRVRI

-692 YKGIALDRE
+692 YKGVALDRE
-701 IVSWFA
+701 IISWFA
-707 RINSSFP
+707 RLNSSFP
-714 LPFGINT
+714 IPFGINT
-721 QLNGFYFGPRANA
+721 QFNGFYFGPRANA

-741 VQFSGA
+741 VTFSGA
-747 LNKPMFNDKAT
+747 LNKPLFNDKAT

-770 RRKST
+770 KRKST
-775 TETADFRN
+775 TE
-783 YTEFQWRQPSYIFTF
+783 IL
-798 TYRINE
+798 
-804 RKMDRRRNNRGGQ
+804 
-817 FDGGGGEEP
+817 
-826 EF
+826 

>member
-1 LNSQRALKSTMKN
+1 MKRLIVILFLFGLSISGFSQQ
-14 IFLALILIGLTPK
+14 P
-27 LYAQRP
+27 
-33 QGGGP
+33 GGKK
-38 GNFTKLKIE
+38 FKKIKIE
-47 GAVIDKE
+47 GVVIDKE
-54 TQEPLEYATISLVNE
+54 TQDPLEYTTISLLNDSS
-69 RFPERIQGGITDT
+69 PDLIQGGITD
-82 KGKFNLEVFPGK
+82 KNGKFIIEVFPGK
-94 YDVTVEYI
+94 YNITLEYI
-102 GFDKITLKDKMIQS
+102 GFDKIILKDKVIS
-116 NVDLGTFQLEIAA
+116 INEDFGIFELEIVT
-129 EALEGVELVGERT
+129 ESLNEVELVGERT

-187 GNENVRILINGKPSG
+187 GNQNVRILINGKPSG

-240 ILNIILKKEELE
+240 ILNVILKKEELE
-252 GFNGSFIVNG
+252 GFNGSFILNG
-262 GLPTTYGGNA
+262 GAPTTYGGNA

-277 TKKMNIFSTTSLRN
+277 TKKLNIFSTTSLRD

-298 IFESENFNP
+298 DFESENFNP
-307 VSFVNEDRDY
+307 VRFVNEDRDY
-317 QRNRNS
+317 QRNRKS
-323 VFFNLGAEYYFD
+323 IFFNLGAEYYFND
-335 DKTSLVVSGFVR
+335 DTSLTISGFVR
-347 KSNNESNNTTEI
+347 TSDNESNNNTKI
-359 DNLNSAGVVIDQFGR
+359 DNLNAAGVVVDQFGR
-374 YQFEEELDNSQQ
+374 YQFEEEIDNSQQ
-386 LTANFTKK
+386 FTTNFTKK

-402 IIEFQ
+402 VIEFQ
-407 TEASGENESDLAEN
+407 TESSEEDESDLAEN
-421 TRTFNQESDTTEDQ
+421 TSTFNQESDTFEDQ
-435 KRTLLQ
+435 SRTLLQ

-454 ELGYRG
+454 EIGYRG
-460 DYSFQETDYN
+460 DFSLQETDYN
-470 VFDLLDSGRTVNN
+470 VFDLLDNGRTPNTE
-483 QLTNFL
+483 LTNFL
-489 GFTQNVNAA
+489 GFTQKINAA
-498 YTQFGQK
+498 YAQFGKK
-505 IDKFS
+505 INKFS
-510 YLMGLRMEKTHIEI
+510 YLIGLRMEKTHIEI
-524 DQKTADIYKEKDYL
+524 DQKTTKIFKEKDYT

-585 QGNPD
+585 QGNPN
-590 LDPSYSNLFDFG
+590 LDPSYSNLFDLG
-602 YLKRWDKFTFNGS
+602 YLKRWNKFTFNSS

-630 STGAFVVVSEDPLI
+630 TTGELVVVSVNPLV

-649 RSTSVNISENIRTG
+649 RSTSVNLSENIRTG
-663 TEFTLTYTPK
+663 TEFTLTYSPK
-673 RKVRI
+673 RQVRL
-678 SGNFNIFNSETIGS
+678 SGNFNIFNSETIGF
-692 YKGIALDRE
+692 YKEVPLDRK
-701 IVSWFA
+701 IVSWFM
-707 RINSSFP
+707 RFNSSFP
-714 LPFGINT
+714 LAFGINS

-741 VQFSGA
+741 VSFSGA

-758 LSFRVSDILNSS
+758 LSFRVSDIFNSS

-783 YTEFQWRQPSYIFTF
+783 YTEFQWRQPSYVFTF

-804 RKMDRRRNNRGGQ
+804 RKMGKRRNNRRGSLN
-817 FDGGGGEEP
+817 DGGEESD
-826 EF
+826 F

>member
-1 LNSQRALKSTMKN
+1 MKN
-14 IFLALILIGLTPK
+14 KFFALLFFGLISTLF
-27 LYAQRP
+27 AQRP

-38 GNFTKLKIE
+38 GNFSKLKLTGI
-47 GAVIDKE
+47 VVDKE
-54 TQEPLEYATISLVNE
+54 TQEPLEYATISLINK
-69 RFPERIQGGITDT
+69 RFPERIQGGITDA
-82 KGKFNLEVFPGK
+82 KGNFNLEVFPGQ
-94 YDVTVEYI
+94 YTITIEYI
-102 GFDKITLKDKMIQS
+102 GFDKVNIENKVLRE
-116 NVDLGTFQLEIAA
+116 NEDLGRIELEIAA
-129 EALEGVELVGERT
+129 ETLQEVELVGERT

-178 DVEGNVALR
+178 DVEGNIALR

-252 GFNGSFIVNG
+252 GFNGSFILNG
-262 GLPTTYGGNA
+262 GFPTTYGGNA

-277 TKKMNIFSTTSLRN
+277 TKKLNLFSTTSLRN

-307 VSFVNEDRDY
+307 VRFVNEDRDY
-317 QRNRNS
+317 QRFRNS
-323 VFFNLGAEYYFD
+323 IFFNLGAEYFFN
-335 DKTSLVVSGFVR
+335 DKTSLTVSGFVR

-359 DNLNSAGVVIDQFGR
+359 ENLNASGLVIDRFGR
-374 YQFEEELDNSQQ
+374 YQFEEEVDNSQQ
-386 LTANFTKK
+386 LSANFTKK

-407 TEASGENESDLAEN
+407 TEASGEDESDLAEN
-421 TRTFNQESDTTEDQ
+421 TSTFNQESETLEDQ
-435 KRTLLQ
+435 NRTLLQ

-460 DYSFQETDYN
+460 DFSAQETEYN
-470 VFDLLDSGRTVNN
+470 VFDLLESGRTPNV

-505 IDKFS
+505 IEQFS

-524 DQKTADIYKEKDYL
+524 DQRTSNIYKEKDYT
-538 DWFPTLNFSF
+538 DWFPTLNLSF
-548 EFTEKENITLGYSR
+548 EFSDKENITLGYSR

-585 QGNPD
+585 EGNPD
-590 LDPSYSNLFDFG
+590 LDPSYSNLYDLG

-615 VYYQKATQVIERITE
+615 IYYQKATQVIERITE
-630 STGAFVVVSEDPLI
+630 ATGELVVVSEDPLV
-644 ELPEF
+644 ELPQF
-649 RSTSVNISENIRTG
+649 RSTSINLSENARTG
-663 TEFTLTYTPK
+663 TEFTLTYSPK
-673 RKVRI
+673 RRVRI

-692 YKGIALDRE
+692 YKGVALDRE
-701 IVSWFA
+701 IISWFA
-707 RINSSFP
+707 RLNSSFP
-714 LPFGINT
+714 MPFGINT
-721 QLNGFYFGPRANA
+721 QFNGFYFGPRANA
-734 QTESKGV
+734 QTESKGIV
-741 VQFSGA
+741 TFSGA
-747 LNKPMFNDKAT
+747 LNKPMLNDKAT

-770 RRKST
+770 KRKST

-783 YTEFQWRQPSYIFTF
+783 YTEFQWRQPTYIFTF
-798 TYRINE
+798 TYRVNE
-804 RKMDRRRNNRGGQ
+804 RKMDRRRNNRGQNFG
-817 FDGGGGEEP
+817 DGDEQP
-826 EF
+826 DF

>member
-1 LNSQRALKSTMKN
+1 MKKN
-14 IFLALILIGLTPK
+14 LIACLLLGSLIN
-27 LYAQRP
+27 LYGQRP
-33 QGGGP
+33 SGP
-38 GNFTKLKIE
+38 PNTGNAPKIKIT
-47 GAVIDKE
+47 GIVLDKE
-54 TQEPLEYATISLVNE
+54 TQEPLEYATLSLVNE
-69 RFPERIQGGITDT
+69 NFPDRIQGGITDVN
-82 KGKFNLEVFPGK
+82 GKFDLEIFPGK
-94 YDVTVEYI
+94 YNVTIEYI
-102 GFDKITLKDKMIQS
+102 GFDKITLLDRTITNSENFGKFELD
-116 NVDLGTFQLEIAA
+116 IAA
-129 EALEGVELVGERT
+129 ESLNEVELVGERT

-178 DVEGNVALR
+178 DVEGNIALR

-252 GFNGSFIVNG
+252 GFNGSIILNG
-262 GLPTTYGGNA
+262 GFPTTYGGNA

-277 TKKMNIFSTTSLRN
+277 TKKINIFSTTSYRD

-307 VSFVNEDRDY
+307 VRFVNEDRDY
-317 QRNRNS
+317 ERNRKS
-323 VFFNLGAEYYFD
+323 VFLNLGAEYLFD
-335 DKTSLVVSGFVR
+335 DNTSLTVSGFIR
-347 KSNNESNNTTEI
+347 RSDNGSTNTTEI
-359 DNLNSAGVVIDQFGR
+359 ENLSANGIIIDRFGR
-374 YQFEEELDNSQQ
+374 YQFEEEIDNSQQ
-386 LTANFTKK
+386 FTANFTKK
-394 FDDKGHEL
+394 FNDKGHEL
-402 IIEFQ
+402 VIEFQ
-407 TEASGENESDLAEN
+407 SEISGEDENDLAEN
-421 TRTFNQESDTTEDQ
+421 TSTFNQESSTTEEQ

-441 MDYVWP
+441 LDYVWP
-447 VNENTQF
+447 INENTQF

-460 DYSFQETDYN
+460 NFSFQETDYN
-470 VFDLLDSGRTVNN
+470 VFDLLDSGKTQNI

-505 IDKFS
+505 IDQFS

-524 DQKTADIYKEKDYL
+524 DQKTANIYKEKDYT
-538 DWFPTLNFSF
+538 DWFPTLNLSY
-548 EFTEKENITLGYSR
+548 EFNEKENVTIGYSR
-562 RIRRPRSWS
+562 RVRRPRSWS

-590 LDPSYSNLFDFG
+590 LDPSYSNLVDLG

-630 STGAFVVVSEDPLI
+630 ATGELVVVSQDPLV

-649 RSTSVNISENIRTG
+649 RSTSVNLSENARTG

-692 YKGIALDRE
+692 YKGVPLDRE
-701 IVSWFA
+701 IISWFA
-707 RINSSFP
+707 RVNSSFP

-721 QLNGFYFGPRANA
+721 QLRGFYFGPRANA

-741 VQFSGA
+741 LTFSGA
-747 LNKPMFNDKAT
+747 LNKSMFKDKAT
-758 LSFRVSDILNSS
+758 LSFQASDILNSS

-783 YTEFQWRQPSYIFTF
+783 YTEFQWRRPTYIFTF
-798 TYRINE
+798 TYKINE
-804 RKMDRRRNNRGGQ
+804 RKNQRRRNNRGDNFDSG
-817 FDGGGGEEP
+817 DGGGED
-826 EF
+826 FKTKKRA

>member
-1 LNSQRALKSTMKN
+1 MKRLIVVLFLFGLSISGFSQQ
-14 IFLALILIGLTPK
+14 P
-27 LYAQRP
+27 
-33 QGGGP
+33 GGKK
-38 GNFTKLKIE
+38 FKKIKIE
-47 GAVIDKE
+47 GVVIDKE
-54 TQEPLEYATISLVNE
+54 TQDPLEYTTISLLNDSS
-69 RFPERIQGGITDT
+69 PDLIQGGITD
-82 KGKFNLEVFPGK
+82 KNGKFIIEVFPGK
-94 YDVTVEYI
+94 YNITLEYI
-102 GFDKITLKDKMIQS
+102 GFDKIILKDKVIS
-116 NVDLGTFQLEIAA
+116 INEDFGIFELEIVT
-129 EALEGVELVGERT
+129 ESLNEVELVGERT

-187 GNENVRILINGKPSG
+187 GNQNVRILINGKPSG

-240 ILNIILKKEELE
+240 ILNVILKKEELE
-252 GFNGSFIVNG
+252 GFNGSFILNG
-262 GLPTTYGGNA
+262 GAPTTYGGNA

-277 TKKMNIFSTTSLRN
+277 TKKLNIFSTTSLRD

-298 IFESENFNP
+298 DFESENFNP
-307 VSFVNEDRDY
+307 VRFVNEDRDY
-317 QRNRNS
+317 QRNRKS
-323 VFFNLGAEYYFD
+323 IFFNLGAEYYFND
-335 DKTSLVVSGFVR
+335 DTSLTISGFVR
-347 KSNNESNNTTEI
+347 TSDNESNNNTKI
-359 DNLNSAGVVIDQFGR
+359 DNLNAAGVVVDQFGR
-374 YQFEEELDNSQQ
+374 YQFEEEIDNSQQ
-386 LTANFTKK
+386 FTTNFTKK

-402 IIEFQ
+402 VIEFQ
-407 TEASGENESDLAEN
+407 TESSEEDESDLAEN
-421 TRTFNQESDTTEDQ
+421 TSTFNQESDTFEDQ
-435 KRTLLQ
+435 SRTLLQ

-454 ELGYRG
+454 EIGYRG
-460 DYSFQETDYN
+460 DFSLQETDYN
-470 VFDLLDSGRTVNN
+470 VFDLLDNGRTPNTE
-483 QLTNFL
+483 LTNFL
-489 GFTQNVNAA
+489 GFTQKINAA
-498 YTQFGQK
+498 YAQFGKK
-505 IDKFS
+505 INKFS
-510 YLMGLRMEKTHIEI
+510 YLIGLRMEKTHIEI
-524 DQKTADIYKEKDYL
+524 DQKTTKIFKEKDYT

-585 QGNPD
+585 QGNPN
-590 LDPSYSNLFDFG
+590 LDPSYSNLFDLG
-602 YLKRWDKFTFNGS
+602 YLKRWNKFTFNSS

-630 STGAFVVVSEDPLI
+630 TTGELVVVSLDPLV

-649 RSTSVNISENIRTG
+649 RSTSVNLSENIRTG
-663 TEFTLTYTPK
+663 TEFTLTYSPK
-673 RKVRI
+673 RQVRL
-678 SGNFNIFNSETIGS
+678 SGNFNIFNSETIGF
-692 YKGIALDRE
+692 YKEVPLDRK
-701 IVSWFA
+701 IISWFM
-707 RINSSFP
+707 RFNSSFP
-714 LPFGINT
+714 LAFGINT

-741 VQFSGA
+741 VSFSGA

-758 LSFRVSDILNSS
+758 LSFRVSDIFNSS

-783 YTEFQWRQPSYIFTF
+783 YTEFQWRQPSYVFTF

-804 RKMDRRRNNRGGQ
+804 RKMGKRRNNRRGSLN
-817 FDGGGGEEP
+817 DGGEESD
-826 EF
+826 F

>member
-1 LNSQRALKSTMKN
+1 MERLIVVLFLFGLSISGFSQQ
-14 IFLALILIGLTPK
+14 P
-27 LYAQRP
+27 
-33 QGGGP
+33 GGKK
-38 GNFTKLKIE
+38 FKKIKIE
-47 GAVIDKE
+47 GVVIDKE
-54 TQEPLEYATISLVNE
+54 TQDPLEYTTISLLNDSS
-69 RFPERIQGGITDT
+69 PDLIQGGITD
-82 KGKFNLEVFPGK
+82 KNGKFIIEVFPGK
-94 YDVTVEYI
+94 YNITLEYI
-102 GFDKITLKDKMIQS
+102 GFDKIILKDKVIS
-116 NVDLGTFQLEIAA
+116 INEDFGIFELEIVA
-129 EALEGVELVGERT
+129 ESLNEVELVGERT

-187 GNENVRILINGKPSG
+187 GNQNVRILINGKPSG

-240 ILNIILKKEELE
+240 ILNVILKKEELE
-252 GFNGSFIVNG
+252 GFNGSFILNG
-262 GLPTTYGGNA
+262 GAPTTYGGNA

-277 TKKMNIFSTTSLRN
+277 TKKLNIFSTTSLRD

-298 IFESENFNP
+298 DFESENFNP
-307 VSFVNEDRDY
+307 VRFVNEDRDY
-317 QRNRNS
+317 QRNRKS
-323 VFFNLGAEYYFD
+323 IFFNLGAEYYFND
-335 DKTSLVVSGFVR
+335 DTSLTISGFVR
-347 KSNNESNNTTEI
+347 TSDNESNNTTKI
-359 DNLNSAGVVIDQFGR
+359 DNLNAAGVVVDQFGR
-374 YQFEEELDNSQQ
+374 YQFEEEIDNSQQ
-386 LTANFTKK
+386 FTTNFTKK

-402 IIEFQ
+402 VIEFQ
-407 TEASGENESDLAEN
+407 TESSEEDERDLAEN
-421 TRTFNQESDTTEDQ
+421 TSTFNQESDTFEDQ
-435 KRTLLQ
+435 SRTLLQ

-454 ELGYRG
+454 EIGYRG
-460 DYSFQETDYN
+460 DFSLQETDYN
-470 VFDLLDSGRTVNN
+470 VFDLLDNGRTPNTE
-483 QLTNFL
+483 LTNFL
-489 GFTQNVNAA
+489 GFTQKINAA
-498 YTQFGQK
+498 YAQFGKK
-505 IDKFS
+505 INKFS
-510 YLMGLRMEKTHIEI
+510 YLIGLRMEKTHIEI
-524 DQKTADIYKEKDYL
+524 DQKTTKIFKEKDYT

-590 LDPSYSNLFDFG
+590 LDPSYSNLFDLG
-602 YLKRWDKFTFNGS
+602 YLKRWNKFTFNSS

-630 STGAFVVVSEDPLI
+630 TTGELVVVSVNPLV

-649 RSTSVNISENIRTG
+649 RSTSVNLSENIRTG
-663 TEFTLTYTPK
+663 TEFTLTYSPK
-673 RKVRI
+673 RQVRL
-678 SGNFNIFNSETIGS
+678 SGNFNIFNSEIIGF
-692 YKGIALDRE
+692 YKEVPLDRK
-701 IVSWFA
+701 IVSWFM
-707 RINSSFP
+707 RFNSSFP
-714 LPFGINT
+714 LAFGINT

-741 VQFSGA
+741 VSFSGA

-758 LSFRVSDILNSS
+758 LSFRVSDIFNSS

-783 YTEFQWRQPSYIFTF
+783 YTEFQWRQPSYVFTF

-804 RKMDRRRNNRGGQ
+804 RKMGKRRSNRRGSLNN
-817 FDGGGGEEP
+817 GGEESD
-826 EF
+826 F

>member
-1 LNSQRALKSTMKN
+1 MKN
-14 IFLALILIGLTPK
+14 KFFALLFLGLISTLF
-27 LYAQRP
+27 AQRP

-38 GNFTKLKIE
+38 GNFSKLKLTGI
-47 GAVIDKE
+47 VVDKE
-54 TQEPLEYATISLVNE
+54 TQKPLEYTTISLINK
-69 RFPERIQGGITDT
+69 RFPERIQGGITDA
-82 KGKFNLEVFPGK
+82 KGNFNLEVFPGQ
-94 YDVTVEYI
+94 YTISIEYI
-102 GFDKITLKDKMIQS
+102 GFDKINIENKVLRE
-116 NVDLGTFQLEIAA
+116 NEDLGRIELEIAA
-129 EALEGVELVGERT
+129 ETLQEVELVGERT

-178 DVEGNVALR
+178 DVEGNIALR

-228 PSARYEASGTAG
+228 PSARDEASGTAG

-252 GFNGSFIVNG
+252 GFNGSFILNG
-262 GLPTTYGGNA
+262 GFPTTYGGNA

-277 TKKMNIFSTTSLRN
+277 TKKLNLFSTTSLRN

-307 VSFVNEDRDY
+307 VRFVNEDRDY
-317 QRNRNS
+317 QRFRNS
-323 VFFNLGAEYYFD
+323 IFFNLGAEYFFN
-335 DKTSLVVSGFVR
+335 DKTSLTVSGFVR

-359 DNLNSAGVVIDQFGR
+359 ENLNASGLVIDRFGR
-374 YQFEEELDNSQQ
+374 YQFEEEVDNSQQ
-386 LTANFTKK
+386 FTANFTKK

-407 TEASGENESDLAEN
+407 TEASGEDESDLAEN
-421 TRTFNQESDTTEDQ
+421 TSTFNQESETLEDQ
-435 KRTLLQ
+435 SRTLLQ

-460 DYSFQETDYN
+460 NFSTQETEYN
-470 VFDLLDSGRTVNN
+470 VFDLLESGRTPNV

-505 IDKFS
+505 IEQFS

-524 DQKTADIYKEKDYL
+524 DQRTSNIYKEKDYT
-538 DWFPTLNFSF
+538 DWFPTLNLSF
-548 EFTEKENITLGYSR
+548 EFSEKENITLGYSR

-585 QGNPD
+585 EGNPD
-590 LDPSYSNLFDFG
+590 LDPSYSNLYDLG

-615 VYYQKATQVIERITE
+615 IYYQKATQVIERITE
-630 STGAFVVVSEDPLI
+630 ATGELVVVSEDPLV
-644 ELPEF
+644 ELPQF
-649 RSTSVNISENIRTG
+649 RSTSINLSENARTG

-673 RKVRI
+673 RRVRI

-692 YKGIALDRE
+692 YKGVALDRE
-701 IVSWFA
+701 IISWFA
-707 RINSSFP
+707 RLNSSFP
-714 LPFGINT
+714 IPFGINT
-721 QLNGFYFGPRANA
+721 QFNGFYFGPRANA

-741 VQFSGA
+741 VTFSGA
-747 LNKPMFNDKAT
+747 LNKPLFNDKAT

-770 RRKST
+770 KRKST

-783 YTEFQWRQPSYIFTF
+783 YTEFQWRQPTYIFTF

-804 RKMDRRRNNRGGQ
+804 RKMDRRRNNRGQNFG
-817 FDGGGGEEP
+817 DGDEQP
-826 EF
+826 DF